1 MDHPAQ
7 SAIEA
12 RGAFGELIAALEE
25 GARGAGR
32 GNGNGGGK
40 DGRGNGGGNDG
51 GDGGAGG
58 GMGPV
63 DGRMLIDSLRQVA
76 ELQTKCSLTL
86 ADAMIKALER
96 ERGARE
102 EQLLAVAKQLG
113 ETITTAL
120 RLNAN
125 LAEYVADFG
134 ERIVALESRLRPA
147 NAAADDQEEPSR

>member
-32 GNGNGGGK
+32 GNGN

-51 GDGGAGG
+51 GDGGAGD

-86 ADAMIKALER
+86 ADAMIKALSAER
-96 ERGARE
+96 VARE
-102 EQLLAVAKQLG
+102 DESLAAAQQFTRALRASADAVAAIAERVTRLEG
-113 ETITTAL
+113 ELAAL
-120 RLNAN
+120 KA
-125 LAEYVADFG
+125 
-134 ERIVALESRLRPA
+134 A
-147 NAAADDQEEPSR
+147 NAGAGADEGATGP